1 MADDNT
7 QHTDHSGET
16 AEGFHGLMGH
26 QLVEWEKDRA
36 VLELDVQPKHLNR
49 SGVLHGGVLSTL
61 LDAVCG
67 FAGCYADDPAE
78 HRGAITLSLTV
89 SFTGQVNSGRIRA
102 VGRRR
107 AGGRRIYAATG
118 EVFSESGELIA
129 LGEGTFRLR
138 SGGTPSGEEGGGA
151 PDGSR

>member
-1 MADDNT
+1 MADENT
-7 QHTDHSGET
+7 QQTDYSGET
-16 AEGFHGLMGH
+16 ADGFHGLLGH
-26 QLVEWEKDRA
+26 ELVQWEKDLA
-36 VLELDVQPKHLNR
+36 VIELDVGPKHLNR

-61 LDAVCG
+61 LDAVGG

-78 HRGAITLSLTV
+78 QRGAITLSLTV
-89 SFTGQVNSGRIRA
+89 SFTGQVSSGRIRA

-118 EVFSESGELIA
+118 EVFNESGELIA

-138 SGGTPSGEEGGGA
+138 SGATPPEGTTNGA
-151 PDGSR
+151 S

>member
-1 MADDNT
+1 MGNEPHNAGEFAD
-7 QHTDHSGET
+7 ET
-16 AEGFHGLMGH
+16 SAGFHGLIGH
-26 QLVEWEKDRA
+26 RLTQWEEDLA
-36 VLELDVQPKHLNR
+36 VLELEVAPKHLNR

-67 FAGCYADDPAE
+67 FAGCYVSDPAE
-78 HRGAITLSLTV
+78 QRGSITLSLTV
-89 SFTGQVNSGRIRA
+89 SFTGQVSEGTIRA

-118 EVFSESGELIA
+118 EVFGPDGQLIA

-138 SGGTPSGEEGGGA
+138 SQTMAAAGSEGTASGA
-151 PDGSR
+151 R